1 MQIERVEVFP
11 RANGK
16 VLAKI
21 AFRAHGIIIH
31 DCLLVEKKSGERILI
46 MPKNK
51 RGQDIVH
58 PMDKPTREQMT
69 AAAIAAWEERTER
82 NEEKSH

>member
-1 MQIERVEVFP
+1 MQIEKVQVFP
-11 RANGK
+11 RTKGK

-69 AAAIAAWEERTER
+69 AAAISAWEQRMEDLTC
-82 NEEKSH
+82 